1 MSFHSIFITHIQE
14 LLEVTLQPSASPP
27 PHHQKCLKSNI
38 EAYFKLNHAC
48 NAFAICLCILSLS
61 CGTSCHSFLPGVL
74 SNIFLKEA
82 TKQSLQKSTKT
93 QCFYCSNFTLFF
105 SPFRSYLSLSFSLP
119 FLILASYF
127 LFSFSSFFLH
137 FFLFFYF
144 GFVFH
149 DSFF

>member
-1 MSFHSIFITHIQE
+1 MSITHIQG
-14 LLEVTLQPSASPP
+14 LLEITPQPSASPP
-27 PHHQKCLKSNI
+27 PHHKKRLKSNT

-48 NAFAICLCILSLS
+48 NAFAICLCILS
-61 CGTSCHSFLPGVL
+61 CGTICHSFLPGVL

-93 QCFYCSNFTLFF
+93 QCFYCSNFTLFSPPFCLIFLCPSPFLLSFLHLTFF
-105 SPFRSYLSLSFSLP
+105 SPFLP
-119 FLILASYF
+119 
-127 LFSFSSFFLH
+127 FFLH

-149 DSFF
+149 DSFSK